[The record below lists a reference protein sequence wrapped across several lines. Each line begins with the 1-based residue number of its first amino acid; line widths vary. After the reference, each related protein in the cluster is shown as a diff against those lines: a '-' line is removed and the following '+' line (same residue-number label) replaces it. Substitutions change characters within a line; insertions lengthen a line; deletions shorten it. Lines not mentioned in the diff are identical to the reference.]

1 MEAQSAQARLNT
13 CRNTSEL
20 RSLLSELCSGL
31 AEVLNVTTLCGNGRD
46 NMMCVVDFFPGTPD
60 LAGLAERIGVPETLL
75 LEAALCLIGVL
86 GGIRYYMQHRQQI
99 PAEQRVPLLSASGGK

>member
-60 LAGLAERIGVPETLL
+60 LAGLAERIGGHVFGFNAIAIRLSPQSGF
-75 LEAALCLIGVL
+75 ACPNGYPPDSALCSCTL
-86 GGIRYYMQHRQQI
+86 R
-99 PAEQRVPLLSASGGK
+99 K